1 MPSSSAVHTTDC
13 ILHPAARIDFE
24 QHVRLLWEAG
34 RKDEAET
41 LWNSVVEVQHQPA
54 PRAPILHGTD
64 LPAMAAVPCTE
75 PECER
80 CANRTRDFASL
91 GLESGA
97 KTGCSSDMVCRHK
110 RLGRIG
116 RSRPVSWACC
126 SFRCMEV
133 AFLVRTL
140 FRRHGSKLLPG
151 RRWSLDVLLMKK
163 CSCDGVTG
171 NWDPRLGSIRWL
183 SCEDLQERRRWWM
196 FIVKLKEHF

>member
-1 MPSSSAVHTTDC
+1 MSTDPMPSSSAVHTTDC

-80 CANRTRDFASL
+80 CANRRGGFRFPWIGNLVQKRGARPTWCAATNGLDALVAVDRSPGPSAASD
-91 GLESGA
+91 A
-97 KTGCSSDMVCRHK
+97 WKW
-110 RLGRIG
+110 
-116 RSRPVSWACC
+116 P
-126 SFRCMEV
+126 F
-133 AFLVRTL
+133 
-140 FRRHGSKLLPG
+140 
-151 RRWSLDVLLMKK
+151 
-163 CSCDGVTG
+163 
-171 NWDPRLGSIRWL
+171 
-183 SCEDLQERRRWWM
+183 SCEPCSGGMDQSCCQGVAEAWM
-196 FIVKLKEHF
+196 CYS

>member
-1 MPSSSAVHTTDC
+1 MERHDCRVLKFCVRKQKLHTALEFFSTLSVALLPAYMSTDPMPSSSAVHTTDC

-80 CANRTRDFASL
+80 CTNRRGYFASL

-116 RSRPVSWACC
+116 RSRPVTWTCC

-151 RRWSLDVLLMKK
+151 RR
-163 CSCDGVTG
+163 
-171 NWDPRLGSIRWL
+171 
-183 SCEDLQERRRWWM
+183 
-196 FIVKLKEHF
+196 